1 MTPFKMKLDI
11 YKMVVDLDN
20 PILIRSDKTL
30 L

>member
-20 PILIRSDKTL
+20 PILIRLDKTL